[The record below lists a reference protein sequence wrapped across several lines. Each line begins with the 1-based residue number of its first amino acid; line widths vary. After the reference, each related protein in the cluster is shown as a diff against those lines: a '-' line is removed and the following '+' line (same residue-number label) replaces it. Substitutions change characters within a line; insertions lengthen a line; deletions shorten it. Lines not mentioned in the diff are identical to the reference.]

1 MARPISKNELF
12 SDIIGKCYIK
22 MMLDVRN
29 QKRVESND
37 KGNRKFPLCI
47 RFVMGDRYY
56 FRLGEEYSEDEV
68 ARIMASTGQGEERR
82 MVLSV
87 TSIVRSAS
95 VLSSTFTLVL

>member
-37 KGNRKFPLCI
+37 KGNRKFQ
-47 RFVMGDRYY
+47 DRI
-56 FRLGEEYSEDEV
+56 LL
-68 ARIMASTGQGEERR
+68 A
-82 MVLSV
+82 
-87 TSIVRSAS
+87 
-95 VLSSTFTLVL
+95 

>member
-37 KGNRKFPLCI
+37 KGNRMFPLCI
-47 RFVMGDRYY
+47 RFVMGDNKLFLRVKS
-56 FRLGEEYSEDEV
+56 L
-68 ARIMASTGQGEERR
+68 
-82 MVLSV
+82 L
-87 TSIVRSAS
+87 
-95 VLSSTFTLVL
+95 